1 MDENTLDRLEA
12 LERDTRVD
20 SLRLDGVRARYNE
33 ILAKVKMLEYEKK
46 RLNQSTQATR
56 NELVRLKRVAIKR
69 RKKEGGNV

>member
-33 ILAKVKMLEYEKK
+33 ILAKVKMLEYEMK

-69 RKKEGGNV
+69 IKRRG

>member
-33 ILAKVKMLEYEKK
+33 ILAKVKMLEYEMK

-69 RKKEGGNV
+69 RKRRGNV

>member
-33 ILAKVKMLEYEKK
+33 ILAKVKMLEYEMK

-69 RKKEGGNV
+69 RKRRG

>member
-33 ILAKVKMLEYEKK
+33 ILAKVKMLEYEMK

-56 NELVRLKRVAIKR
+56 NELVRLKRVAIKQRKR
-69 RKKEGGNV
+69 RG

>member
-33 ILAKVKMLEYEKK
+33 ILAKVKMLEYEMK

-69 RKKEGGNV
+69 RKRRW